1 MCLFYHIYS
10 TDSTLSG
17 YLMLFFAVESL
28 IFSIFNEEMN
38 KSHSK
43 ADMVSA
49 AE

>member
-1 MCLFYHIYS
+1 
-10 TDSTLSG
+10 
-17 YLMLFFAVESL
+17 MLFFAVESL

-38 KSHSK
+38 KSSHSK